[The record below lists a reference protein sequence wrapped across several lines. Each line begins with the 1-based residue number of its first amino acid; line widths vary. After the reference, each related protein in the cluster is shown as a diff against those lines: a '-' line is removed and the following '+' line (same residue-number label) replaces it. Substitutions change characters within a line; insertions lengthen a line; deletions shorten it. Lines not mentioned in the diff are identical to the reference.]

1 MVTAKLAKPGPRA
14 LLALDGGG
22 MRGLIAVRVL
32 AEIERQ
38 LGEASG
44 RGGDFVLADYFDYIA
59 GTSTGA
65 LIAVG
70 LSLGMRVSQI
80 RDFYLEGSQRLFQ
93 PTRPWRRFQNRYS
106 HAWLAR
112 VLQEVIGDETTL
124 GSDRLK
130 TLLLLIMRNAST
142 NSPWPISNNPHA
154 HYNQRRGDG
163 HSNLDL
169 KLWQLVRAST
179 AAPVYFSPEVIA
191 VGQQSFVFVDGGVTV
206 YNNPAFQLF
215 VMAAAE
221 PYRLNWRTGADELL
235 LVSIGTGIN
244 PGANANLK
252 PGQMNLLYN
261 AASVPSALMSAAL
274 QEQDLLCRLFGDCRH
289 GDPIDNEVGDLR
301 GARGPVEPKLFTY
314 LRYNA
319 ELSRAGLDRLG
330 LPEIIPETVQ
340 RLDSVRYAAELEAV
354 GRALAR
360 QVTPAHFA
368 GFPP

>member
-1 MVTAKLAKPGPRA
+1 MSVAGKLAKPGPRT

-22 MRGLIAVRVL
+22 IRGLIAVQVL

-38 LGEASG
+38 LQEASG
-44 RGGDFVLADYFDYIA
+44 RGDDFVLADYFDYIA

-65 LIAVG
+65 LIAVA
-70 LSLGMRVSQI
+70 LSLGMRASEI
-80 RDFYLEGSQRLFQ
+80 RDFYLEGSKRLFQ

-112 VLQEVIGDETTL
+112 VLQEVIGEETTL

-142 NSPWPISNNPHA
+142 NSPWPVSNNPNA
-154 HYNQRRGDG
+154 HYNRRAEG
-163 HSNLDL
+163 SNLDL
-169 KLWQLVRAST
+169 PLWQLVRAST
-179 AAPVYFSPEVIA
+179 AAPTYFSPEVIT
-191 VGQQSFVFVDGGVTV
+191 VGKQAFVFVDGGVTV

-215 VMAAAE
+215 VMATAQ
-221 PYRLNWRTGADELL
+221 PYRLEWPTGADRML
-235 LVSIGTGIN
+235 LVSIGTGVN
-244 PGANANLK
+244 PGANANLR

-274 QEQDLLCRLFGDCRH
+274 QEQDLLCRVFGDCRH

-301 GARGPVEPKLFTY
+301 GTRGPAEPKLFTY

-319 ELSRAGLDRLG
+319 ELSRPGLNRLG
-330 LPEIIPETVQ
+330 LREIAPELVQ
-340 RLDSVRYAAELEAV
+340 RLDSVQHVAELEAV

-360 QVTPAHFA
+360 EVASAHFA